1 MEPMIETGNGG
12 YAYMDQL
19 AKYRIYG
26 LHDMFNYESATFICH
41 DGELWRCVMPQG
53 YPYERNA
60 ALAVKHKLVPV
71 SGEMRIFDAAD
82 YRKTGKAWPTAS
94 TSLKAGGWQSPEDK
108 QREAAVLSHH
118 RVVHGSER
126 HQYGG
131 KRPLLPSERKDDG
144 GESASE
150 EEDDDAA
157 CVQTEPSASAAKRAR
172 F

>member
-1 MEPMIETGNGG
+1 MSRG
-12 YAYMDQL
+12 
-19 AKYRIYG
+19 AK
-26 LHDMFNYESATFICH
+26 
-41 DGELWRCVMPQG
+41 
-53 YPYERNA
+53 A
-60 ALAVKHKLVPV
+60 AVAVKHKLVPV
-71 SGEMRIFDAAD
+71 SGEMRIFDAAE

-108 QREAAVLSHH
+108 QREAALLSHH

-144 GESASE
+144 GESASDD
-150 EEDDDAA
+150 DDDACA
-157 CVQTEPSASAAKRAR
+157 QAESSASAPKRAR